1 MSTIKI
7 EEYLVYSKI
16 FYEYKNEIGSSL
28 QISSLHL
35 IIDFLPCKIKIDK
48 QKRNKDKQRSN
59 KPNNRKFSEKE
70 IIFPLLTGMFFT
82 IKLNVC

>member
-1 MSTIKI
+1 LSTIKI

-35 IIDFLPCKIKIDK
+35 IIDFLPFKIKIDK

-59 KPNNRKFSEKE
+59 KPNNRK
-70 IIFPLLTGMFFT
+70 I
-82 IKLNVC
+82 

>member
-1 MSTIKI
+1 MNELLLFYKYINKMV
-7 EEYLVYSKI
+7 EYNQNRRDLVYSKI

-35 IIDFLPCKIKIDK
+35 IIDFLPFKIKIDK

-59 KPNNRKFSEKE
+59 KPNNRK
-70 IIFPLLTGMFFT
+70 I
-82 IKLNVC
+82 

>member
-1 MSTIKI
+1 MNELLLFYKYINKMVEYNQI

-35 IIDFLPCKIKIDK
+35 IIDFLPSKIKIDK

-59 KPNNRKFSEKE
+59 KPNNRK
-70 IIFPLLTGMFFT
+70 I
-82 IKLNVC
+82 